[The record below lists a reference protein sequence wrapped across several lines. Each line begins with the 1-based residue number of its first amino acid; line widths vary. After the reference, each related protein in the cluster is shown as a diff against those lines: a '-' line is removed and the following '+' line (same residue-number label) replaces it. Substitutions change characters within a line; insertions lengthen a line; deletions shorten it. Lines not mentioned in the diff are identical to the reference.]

1 MNDGVDKPH
10 GVVILGGGAGGLAML
25 EMLEEEELVS
35 VDGIVDT
42 DDAAPGLVVAREH
55 GVPTYNDVEL
65 ALRTTKPELAF
76 NVTGSDAVQAKALK
90 ILGVGGVIGG
100 FEAKIILRIINNMRE
115 VKEELHF
122 QASRDMLTGLYN
134 RRYMMDQLHQNISL
148 AIRYQKPLALV
159 MIDLD
164 HFKQVND
171 VYGHAAGDQVLVHM
185 AEKLRE
191 RVRDADVS
199 GRWGGEEFI
208 VLLPHT
214 SLEGAKK
221 AADQWLHHLNSAP
234 IQLESG
240 EAIPVS
246 FSAGIAI
253 LDGNEKV
260 DVNDAVKR
268 LLHVADGRMYM
279 AKSQGRNRVIAEGS
293 VPDDVLAGSG

>member
-1 MNDGVDKPH
+1 MNDGAEKPH
-10 GVVILGGGAGGLAML
+10 SVVILGGGSGGLAML
-25 EMLEEEELVS
+25 EMLMEEDLVS

-42 DDAAPGLVVAREH
+42 DEMAPGLVAAREY
-55 GVPTYNDVEL
+55 GVSTFSEIEL
-65 ALRTTKPELAF
+65 ALLTVKPELAF
-76 NVTGSDAVQAKALK
+76 NVTGSDVVQTKASQV
-90 ILGVGGVIGG
+90 LGVGGVIGG
-100 FEAKIILRIINNMRE
+100 FEAKIILRIINNMRKA
-115 VKEELHF
+115 KEELHF
-122 QASRDMLTGLYN
+122 QASRDLLTGLYN
-134 RRYMMDQLHQNISL
+134 RRYMMDQLHQGVSL
-148 AIRYQKPLALV
+148 AIRYQHPLALV

-191 RVRDADVS
+191 RVRDADVP

-221 AADQWLHHLNSAP
+221 AADQWLCHLNSDP
-234 IQLESG
+234 VQLEG
-240 EAIPVS
+240 GDVVS
-246 FSAGIAI
+246 VTFSAGIAM
-253 LDGNEKV
+253 LDGDEKV

-279 AKSQGRNRVIAEGS
+279 AKSQGRNRVIVEGS